1 MIEPRIELQSAFV
14 LQHRKFRETSLIL
27 DVFTRDYGI
36 VSILAKGV
44 RKAKSK
50 TAALLQPFTALII
63 SYSNK
68 AELKILT
75 HVERAQ
81 DAFDLAGMP
90 LYCGFYLNELISLLL
105 HKDDPYPELFV
116 DYTNCLYCL
125 TQLTAS
131 SVTNS
136 KSIEDSA
143 NIFNLSLEA
152 ALRIFELNLL
162 EKVGFALPI
171 QYEAKNQMPIKASAR
186 YLFAVG
192 QGVFEHPEGKIS
204 GKTLHALQ
212 KQQFDDEQTLAE
224 AKYLMRSVINFH
236 LNGKALKTRT
246 FISKMQTQR

>member
-1 MIEPRIELQSAFV
+1 MIEPRIELQPAFV
-14 LQHRKFRETSLIL
+14 LQQRKFRETSLIL

-36 VSILAKGV
+36 VCILAKGV
-44 RKAKSK
+44 RTAKSK

-68 AELKILT
+68 AELKLLT

-81 DAFDLAGMP
+81 DTFNLAGMP
-90 LYCGFYLNELISLLL
+90 LYCGFYLNELISLLV
-105 HKDDPYPELFV
+105 HKEDPYPELFV
-116 DYTNCLYCL
+116 DYINCLHCL
-125 TQLTAS
+125 TQLTES
-131 SVTNS
+131 SLIDPKQLQDPN
-136 KSIEDSA
+136 

-171 QYEAKNQMPIKASAR
+171 QRDAKNQMPIKASAR
-186 YLFAVG
+186 YLFVVE
-192 QGVFEHPEGKIS
+192 QGVVEHPEGKIS

-212 KQQFDDEQTLAE
+212 KQQFDDEQTLTE

-236 LNGKALKTRT
+236 LNGKSLKTRT